1 MNNRLLHT
9 TWYRQRL
16 TLLAYGHAM
25 PSALLLCGD
34 SAPIGISGFG
44 SDAVLIAPIT
54 FVAHGNNVPISRGD
68 PPLLQE

>member
-1 MNNRLLHT
+1 MNNRMLHT
-9 TWYRQRL
+9 IWYRQRL

-34 SAPIGISGFG
+34 ITPIGIAGFNG
-44 SDAVLIAPIT
+44 DAVLIAPIT

-68 PPLLQE
+68 PPISQE

>member
-1 MNNRLLHT
+1 MNNRMLHT
-9 TWYRQRL
+9 IWYRQRL

-44 SDAVLIAPIT
+44 SDAVLISPIG
-54 FVAHGNNVPISRGD
+54 FVAHGNTVPISRGD
-68 PPLLQE
+68 PPLSIE